1 MKSLELV
8 KIIFIS
14 FEAVF
19 ILILIAAFHYFPEV
33 LHNVGHQFKTNNDVW
48 KFIPTVPLV
57 ICGFS
62 IQYAWK
68 ILNPISSSS
77 NRILHEWPNYWKLK
91 LRVIVSIFIC
101 ILCVVAALIVWVYAP
116 SLSEKLTGALFIAS
130 CGVALIVACHQLLA
144 AFTIR
149 ELMEP

>member
-1 MKSLELV
+1 MKIIELI

-19 ILILIAAFHYFPEV
+19 VLALVLVFQYFPDA
-33 LHNVGHQFKTNNDVW
+33 LQNVGHQFKTNSDVW
-48 KFIPTVPLV
+48 KFIPTVPLI

-77 NRILHEWPNYWKLK
+77 NRILHEWPGYWKLK
-91 LRVIVSIFIC
+91 LRVVASIFIC
-101 ILCVVAALIVWVYAP
+101 IFCVLAAVVVWIYA
-116 SLSEKLTGALFIAS
+116 SGLSERMTGAIFIAS
-130 CGVALIVACHQLLA
+130 CGVALIVASHELLA
-144 AFTIR
+144 AFKIR